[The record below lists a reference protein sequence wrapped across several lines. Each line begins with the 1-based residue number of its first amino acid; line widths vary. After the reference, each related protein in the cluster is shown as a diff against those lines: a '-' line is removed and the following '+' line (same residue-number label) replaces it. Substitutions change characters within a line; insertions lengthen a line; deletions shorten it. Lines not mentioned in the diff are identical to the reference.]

1 MIKTRLEP
9 GDYGACR
16 GCFLEPDSVVG
27 ELSLGGQ
34 EPVSDDSTFSMVIC
48 LLGPPGI
55 LHTHMAIL
63 EWVKPPLINSNTEIL
78 FQ

>member
-9 GDYGACR
+9 GDYGAC
-16 GCFLEPDSVVG
+16 GCFFEPDSVVC
-27 ELSLGGQ
+27 ELS

-55 LHTHMAIL
+55 LHTPMAIL
-63 EWVKPPLINSNTEIL
+63 EWVKPPLINSNTEI
-78 FQ
+78 

>member
-9 GDYGACR
+9 GDHGAW
-16 GCFLEPDSVVG
+16 GCFFEPDSVVR
-27 ELSLGGQ
+27 ELSLGSQ
-34 EPVSDDSTFSMVIC
+34 EPVYDDSISSKVIC

-55 LHTHMAIL
+55 LNTPMAIL
-63 EWVKPPLINSNTEIL
+63 EWIKPTLKNSNTEIL

>member
-1 MIKTRLEP
+1 MH
-9 GDYGACR
+9 GAW
-16 GCFLEPDSVVG
+16 GCFFEPDSVVR

-55 LHTHMAIL
+55 LNTHPYGYIRMDQTT
-63 EWVKPPLINSNTEIL
+63 TEK
-78 FQ
+78 FKY

>member
-9 GDYGACR
+9 GDYGAW
-16 GCFLEPDSVVG
+16 GCFFEPDSVVRA
-27 ELSLGGQ
+27 LSLGGK

-48 LLGPPGI
+48 LLGPPDI
-55 LHTHMAIL
+55 LHTPMAIL
-63 EWVKPPLINSNTEIL
+63 EWIKPPLQNSNTEIL

>member
-9 GDYGACR
+9 GDYGAW
-16 GCFLEPDSVVG
+16 GCFFEPDSVVR

-55 LHTHMAIL
+55 LNTPMTIL
-63 EWVKPPLINSNTEIL
+63 EWIKPPLKNSNTEIL

>member
-1 MIKTRLEP
+1 MVP
-9 GDYGACR
+9 GG
-16 GCFLEPDSVVG
+16 GFFEPDSVVR

-34 EPVSDDSTFSMVIC
+34 EPMSDDSTFRMVIW

-55 LHTHMAIL
+55 LNIPMAIL
-63 EWVKPPLINSNTEIL
+63 EWIKPPLKNSNTEIL